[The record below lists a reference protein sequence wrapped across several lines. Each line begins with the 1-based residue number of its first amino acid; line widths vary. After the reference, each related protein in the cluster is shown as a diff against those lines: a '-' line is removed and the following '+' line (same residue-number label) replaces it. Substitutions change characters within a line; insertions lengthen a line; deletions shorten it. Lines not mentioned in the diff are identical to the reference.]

1 MLAMYIKVP
10 RAGLKWLRRLVP
22 VLAIVV
28 VSGCSSTGM
37 SRVQTWEGEASGDAA
52 VLKAPSSV
60 EVREVNGRKVGNFL
74 MDDLAISYELLPGSN
89 VVVFTH
95 KTIWAKSGVV
105 RNGESK
111 VHVVES
117 APQQFV
123 IDARPGEVYRFDVPE
138 VTNRR
143 EAQQFAANFS
153 AELITGDGSVVARSQ
168 PFEGYPQEQ
177 EPQVASQPSSDPAG
191 QDAEVTGRPTGATM
205 PNVQDEGGNRLETLD
220 GLKVLWERASGD
232 EKREFLRWAFD

>member
-1 MLAMYIKVP
+1 MAARYMKVP
-10 RAGLKWLRRLVP
+10 QSRFTWLKVLVSA
-22 VLAIVV
+22 LAIVV

-37 SRVQTWEGEASGDAA
+37 SRVQTWEGEATGEVA

-60 EVREVNGRKVGNFL
+60 KVREVNGRKVGNFL
-74 MDDLAISYELLPGSN
+74 MDDLAIDYELLSGEN
-89 VVVFTH
+89 TVVFTH

-105 RNGESK
+105 RDGESA

-117 APQQFV
+117 APQQVV

-138 VTNRR
+138 MANRR

-153 AELITGDGSVVARSQ
+153 AELVTDDGGVVARSE
-168 PFEGYPQEQ
+168 PFKGYPRKQE
-177 EPQVASQPSSDPAG
+177 AAQPSTGDSNG
-191 QDAEVTGRPTGATM
+191 QAAVVTGQPTGAPAT
-205 PNVQDEGGNRLETLD
+205 GGQGQGDSRVNTLD
-220 GLKVLWERASGD
+220 ALKVLWERASGD